1 MGWKVP
7 PGMITALQTVHAQA
21 KEELAVAEGETKTLL
36 EEVQN
41 LTLVRIRQ
49 FSIFANCVQ
58 RSSLLCLTSHCS
70 TWTKVH

>member
-7 PGMITALQTVHAQA
+7 PGMITALQTVQAQA

-49 FSIFANCVQ
+49 FSISQTVSNA
-58 RSSLLCLTSHCS
+58 LLFS
-70 TWTKVH
+70 V